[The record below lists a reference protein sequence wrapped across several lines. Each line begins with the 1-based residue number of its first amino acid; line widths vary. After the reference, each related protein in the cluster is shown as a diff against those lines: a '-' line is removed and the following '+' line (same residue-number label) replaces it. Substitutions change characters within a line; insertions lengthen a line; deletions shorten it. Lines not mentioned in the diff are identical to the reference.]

1 LCDAAF
7 YSAEGWLADPSN
19 DARYDGP
26 LTQVAM
32 MNDEPANAG
41 RAVGPPYR
49 HIRSFALR
57 RGHVTQGQRRAVERL
72 LPSIGV
78 PYAPTLLD
86 FEALFGRKAPTVL
99 EIGFG
104 MGETTA
110 AIAAARPDVNFLGVE
125 VFMAGVGALLKRI
138 DEQKL
143 ANIRI
148 VHHDAVEVVRD
159 MIPRDSLAGIHV
171 YFPDP
176 WQKKRHHKRRLIAQP
191 LVAILAARIAPGG
204 YLHCATDWEDYALQM
219 LEVLSAEPQLRNRH
233 SGWAPGSANPVAE
246 RPPTKFHAR
255 GTNLGHV
262 ARDLIFV
269 RI

>member
-1 LCDAAF
+1 
-7 YSAEGWLADPSN
+7 
-19 DARYDGP
+19 
-26 LTQVAM
+26 
-32 MNDEPANAG
+32 MNDEPASPQ

-78 PYAPTLLD
+78 PYAPALLD
-86 FEALFGRKAPTVL
+86 FETVFGRRAPTVL

-110 AIAAARPDVNFLGVE
+110 AIAAARPDVDFLAVE
-125 VFMAGVGALLKRI
+125 VFLAGVGALLKRI

-143 ANIRI
+143 ANVRI

-159 MIPRDSLAGIHV
+159 MIPRDSLAGVHV
-171 YFPDP
+171 FFPDP

-191 LVAILAARIAPGG
+191 LVGMLAARIAPGG
-204 YLHCATDWEDYALQM
+204 YLHCATDWDDYAQQM
-219 LEVLSAEPQLRNRH
+219 LEVLSAEPQLRNLH
-233 SGWAPGSANPVAE
+233 AGWAPDSGNPIAS
-246 RPPTKFHAR
+246 RPQTKFHTR
-255 GTNLGHV
+255 GERLGHGV
-262 ARDLIFV
+262 RDLVFTRV
-269 RI
+269 